1 MNYSFYTLD
10 VFTDTAFGGNPL
22 AVFPHA
28 EGIDGVMMQKIA
40 RELNLSE
47 TVFVGEPIAENHF
60 PVRIF
65 TPACEIPFAG
75 HPTVGTSYLLA
86 QLGLAQGDQLTLK
99 EGVGDI
105 PVTVSLKHKSA
116 CFKVAMLPTVS
127 ESHLTECDV
136 TELLGLDR
144 NQVVR
149 KPFISSCGLPFQ
161 MLELTDVAAVDQA
174 DLNLSVWKNCFPDLT
189 LSDLYLFSDDGDGQ
203 LYTRMFSPAF
213 NIPEDPATGSAAA
226 ALTGALAAEQA
237 DTAGD
242 GRVELSFVVT
252 QGVRM
257 ARPSLIESTVTL
269 LERKV
274 VELAVQG
281 QSVILS
287 EGRYLL

>member
-28 EGIDGVMMQKIA
+28 AGIDGVMMQKIA

-47 TVFVGEPIAENHF
+47 TVFVGDPIADNYF

-86 QLGLAQGDQLTLK
+86 HLGLVQGDQLMLK

-105 PVTVSLKHKSA
+105 PVTIFRKNSAA
-116 CFKVAMLPTVS
+116 CFKVAMLPAVS
-127 ESHLTECDV
+127 ESHLSEDDV
-136 TELLGLDR
+136 ADLLGLER
-144 NQVVR
+144 SQVVR

-161 MLELTDVAAVDQA
+161 MLELADAAAVDQA
-174 DLNLSVWKNCFPDLT
+174 DLNLSVWKDCFPDLS
-189 LSDLYLFSDDGDGQ
+189 LSDLYLFSHDGDGQ

-226 ALTGALAAEQA
+226 ALTGALAAERAVVADEEQA
-237 DTAGD
+237 
-242 GRVELSFVVT
+242 EMKFVLT

-257 ARPSLIESTVTL
+257 ARPSLIESTATL
-269 LERKV
+269 REGKV
-274 VELAVQG
+274 VELAIQG
-281 QSVILS
+281 QSVVLS